1 MCLVEVDKVPKA
13 LPACA
18 TQVADGMKVF
28 TKSEKALDAQKAV
41 MEFLLVNHPLDCPI
55 CDQGGQCELQ
65 DISMGFGKDTSRYVE
80 MKRAVKNP
88 DLGPLIATDMTR
100 CIHCMRCVRFGD
112 EIAGRRELGGTFRGE
127 NTKVGTYVKKTIKSE
142 VSGNVID
149 ICPVGAL
156 TSKPFRFK
164 ARAWEMTQTPGVA
177 AHDCLG
183 SNINIGSLRGEVLRV
198 SPKENES
205 INEVWL
211 SDRDRFAYVGVHNK
225 QRAVAPMVKQGGK
238 WKTVSWQEA
247 FDAALECTQK
257 ALNAHGVENFGALAS
272 ASATTEELFL
282 LQKFMRGIGS
292 NNIDHRLMQRAF
304 SETTAA
310 RLAPSLGV
318 SIADLSKQDTILLIG
333 SDVQQEQPLAGLRIR
348 QAAEKGAKVF
358 NLANMDYRC
367 DFPVAGKMIVKPG
380 DMLSSLAAIT
390 KAALTISGQSDSAA
404 EALLK
409 DIAVTDEAQAIAQA
423 LITGEANSLI
433 FGAGVFAHPDLIELK
448 QLTVLLGKLTNSNVG
463 CFTEGA
469 NTAGAWIA
477 GALPQRGVAGKAL
490 EQTGKNAY
498 DMLKD
503 GMKAFVLLGVEP
515 ELDSINSENAQR
527 ALKEADSVVALTA
540 FVSDAMLEYADVILP
555 IASFGETSG
564 TFVNIQG
571 DWQSFTGVVAP
582 KGEAR
587 PAWKVLRVLGN
598 TFKVD
603 GFDYTDSEQVL
614 AEVRTAVEAS
624 SFAQA
629 DWGLPAKVS
638 GHGTDKPNQLQRI
651 GGKAIYSTDQL
662 VRHSEPLQAMMA
674 EDRVNAIQL
683 NEATVAALNVK
694 AEQIV
699 SVRQGGGQV
708 RLPVVINNKVPE
720 GCALIHS
727 ALPESVGLGDAI
739 GIVEVTG

>member
-1 MCLVEVDKVPKA
+1 
-13 LPACA
+13 
-18 TQVADGMKVF
+18 
-28 TKSEKALDAQKAV
+28 
-41 MEFLLVNHPLDCPI
+41 
-55 CDQGGQCELQ
+55 
-65 DISMGFGKDTSRYVE
+65 
-80 MKRAVKNP
+80 
-88 DLGPLIATDMTR
+88 
-100 CIHCMRCVRFGD
+100 
-112 EIAGRRELGGTFRGE
+112 
-127 NTKVGTYVKKTIKSE
+127 
-142 VSGNVID
+142 
-149 ICPVGAL
+149 
-156 TSKPFRFK
+156 
-164 ARAWEMTQTPGVA
+164 
-177 AHDCLG
+177 
-183 SNINIGSLRGEVLRV
+183 
-198 SPKENES
+198 
-205 INEVWL
+205 
-211 SDRDRFAYVGVHNK
+211 
-225 QRAVAPMVKQGGK
+225 
-238 WKTVSWQEA
+238 
-247 FDAALECTQK
+247 
-257 ALNAHGVENFGALAS
+257 
-272 ASATTEELFL
+272 
-282 LQKFMRGIGS
+282 
-292 NNIDHRLMQRAF
+292 
-304 SETTAA
+304 
-310 RLAPSLGV
+310 
-318 SIADLSKQDTILLIG
+318 
-333 SDVQQEQPLAGLRIR
+333 
-348 QAAEKGAKVF
+348 
-358 NLANMDYRC
+358 
-367 DFPVAGKMIVKPG
+367 
-380 DMLSSLAAIT
+380 
-390 KAALTISGQSDSAA
+390 
-404 EALLK
+404 
-409 DIAVTDEAQAIAQA
+409 
-423 LITGEANSLI
+423 
-433 FGAGVFAHPDLIELK
+433 
-448 QLTVLLGKLTNSNVG
+448 
-463 CFTEGA
+463 
-469 NTAGAWIA
+469 
-477 GALPQRGVAGKAL
+477 
-490 EQTGKNAY
+490 
-498 DMLKD
+498 MLKD